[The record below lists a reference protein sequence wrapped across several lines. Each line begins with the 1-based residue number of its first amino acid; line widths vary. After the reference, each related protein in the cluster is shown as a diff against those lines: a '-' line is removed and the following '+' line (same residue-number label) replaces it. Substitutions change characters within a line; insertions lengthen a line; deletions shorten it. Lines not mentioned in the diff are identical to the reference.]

1 MAELLYH
8 KTASPP
14 EEGVWPRPDATL
26 EEGRLVY
33 ISKEGYKC
41 IADTD
46 GHESFL
52 TLYNPDNHYLLSI
65 PCMSHISGRQI
76 KDQADEMIRFLKND
90 HLCML
95 EVRDGIYRQRSGR
108 YVSPIADL
116 QHYQRIEYATIAN
129 FRGILYRDDAGNI
142 HIEIDYPD
150 GSSAFEDNNSQ
161 IENGAVLALMV
172 QKLQKEEAEKY
183 DDISLLTVMN
193 S

>member
-65 PCMSHISGRQI
+65 PCMSHISGRQV
-76 KDQADEMIRFLKND
+76 KDQADEMIRFLKKK
-90 HLCML
+90 
-95 EVRDGIYRQRSGR
+95 RSS
-108 YVSPIADL
+108 VHA
-116 QHYQRIEYATIAN
+116 
-129 FRGILYRDDAGNI
+129 
-142 HIEIDYPD
+142 
-150 GSSAFEDNNSQ
+150 
-161 IENGAVLALMV
+161 
-172 QKLQKEEAEKY
+172 
-183 DDISLLTVMN
+183 
-193 S
+193 